1 MSGRET
7 TSAAL
12 IRVEKGAPDALE
24 LAALTAVLL
33 GRCAADRKPADRK
46 PADRKSADRERTLV
60 PWRRTGNPAAPPTP
74 RSWRS

>member
-7 TSAAL
+7 TSAAI

-33 GRCAADRKPADRK
+33 GRRAAP
-46 PADRKSADRERTLV
+46 RKSADRERTLV
-60 PWRRTGNPAAPPTP
+60 PWRRTENPAAPPTP

>member
-46 PADRKSADRERTLV
+46 SADRERTLV